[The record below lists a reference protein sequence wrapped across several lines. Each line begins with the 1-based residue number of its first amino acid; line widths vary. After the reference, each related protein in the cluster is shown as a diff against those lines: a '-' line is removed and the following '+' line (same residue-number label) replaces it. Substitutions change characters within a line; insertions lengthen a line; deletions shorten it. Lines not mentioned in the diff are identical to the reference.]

1 MAQDSTQT
9 IPAPALVAG
18 YTGRRRNT
26 LTALL
31 VATAFFME
39 NLDGTVITT
48 AMPAMASDFGVVPTD
63 LGLGISAYL
72 LTLGVFIPI
81 SGWMGERFGG
91 RRVFCSALIL
101 FTLASLACGLVN
113 NLWAFIALRVAQ
125 GIGGAMMV
133 PVGRL
138 VLLRS
143 TPKHDLMRIM
153 SILIWPGLFAPVLG
167 PPLGGFITE
176 YTSWRWIFYL
186 NIPVGI
192 AALAAAWLLI
202 PTELGETTRPF
213 DWKGFFWIG
222 TGLASV
228 LLAVE
233 LCGRPVPPWKEMIL
247 CLGVG
252 TAFLFIGV
260 RHLNRHPHP
269 MLSLAPIKRHSY
281 AVNIRG
287 GSLFR
292 MSVGAVPFLLPLMFQ
307 VGYGMDAFRAGQLVL
322 AVFAGNL
329 AMKMFTTPVMKRFG
343 FRRILLCNGV
353 FNTLA
358 LAACAL
364 IGPEMSFLTTAVILF
379 IGGLSRSM
387 QFTALNTLAFAEMPQ
402 EDLGAASSLFS
413 TMSQLALGMG
423 IALGAIAIRIGEWA
437 APVLGVDHAPGA
449 AYRLAFLVVAL
460 VSFASMLDLLG
471 LKREAGSSVT
481 GVRVEGRAK

>member
-9 IPAPALVAG
+9 IPPPAASG
-18 YTGRRRNT
+18 YAGRRRNT

-48 AMPAMASDFGVVPTD
+48 AVPAMARDFGVIPTD
-63 LGLGISAYL
+63 LGLGVSAYL

-81 SGWMGERFGG
+81 SGWMAERFGS

-101 FTLASLACGLVN
+101 FTLASLACGLAD
-113 NLWAFIALRVAQ
+113 NLWAFIALRVVQ

-143 TPKHDLMRIM
+143 TPKHDLMRVM

-186 NIPVGI
+186 NIPVGF

-202 PTELGETTRPF
+202 PNEIEDTRRPF
-213 DWKGFFWIG
+213 DWQGFFWIG
-222 TGLASV
+222 GGLASV
-228 LLAVE
+228 LWGVE
-233 LCGRPVPPWKEMIL
+233 LCGRAELPWQEMTL
-247 CLGVG
+247 FLGVG
-252 TAFLFIGV
+252 AAMLAIGI

-269 MLSLAPIKRHSY
+269 MLLLTPIKHPTY

-307 VGYGMDAFRAGQLVL
+307 VGYGMDAFHAGQLVL
-322 AVFAGNL
+322 VVFAGNL

-343 FRRILLCNGV
+343 FQRILLCNGV
-353 FNTLA
+353 INTLA

-364 IGPEMSFLTTAVILF
+364 IGPAMSFPTTAAILF

-387 QFTALNTLAFAEMPQ
+387 QFTALNTLAFADMPQ
-402 EDLGAASSLFS
+402 EELSAASSLFS

-423 IALGAIAIRIGEWA
+423 IALGAIAIRIGEWT
-437 APVLGVDHAPGA
+437 APVLGVDQAPGA

-460 VSFASMLDLLG
+460 VSLVGMLDLLG
-471 LKREAGSSVT
+471 LKRDAGSSVS
-481 GVRVEGRAK
+481 GR